1 MKKSGFMRDA
11 LILFAITLI
20 SGFLLG
26 GVYEMTKVPI
36 QMAKAASSLE
46 AYKRVYPEAADF
58 KFSQS
63 VQDKADE
70 SAELL
75 TASGE
80 DMGSVHVSV
89 ALEAVDASGNVIGHI
104 MSSSSKDG
112 YGGEIK
118 VSVGVTLDGETT
130 GMEIL
135 ELSETPGLGMKAT
148 EPAFSDQFK
157 GKNVDLFKVTKTGKT
172 ADDEIDAI
180 SGATITSNAVTN
192 AVNAA
197 VYFAKNCIGQ

>member
-1 MKKSGFMRDA
+1 MKQSGFMKDA
-11 LILFAITLI
+11 FILFAITLI
-20 SGFLLG
+20 AGFLLG
-26 GVYEMTKVPI
+26 GVYEMTKTPI
-36 QMAKAASSLE
+36 QIAKMSASLE

-58 KFSQS
+58 KFNQEI
-63 VQDKADE
+63 QDKADQ

-75 TASGE
+75 AASGE
-80 DMGSVHVSV
+80 NMGAVHVSV
-89 ALEAVDASGNVIGHI
+89 ALEAVDASGAVIGHI
-104 MSSSSKDG
+104 MSASSKDG

-135 ELSETPGLGMKAT
+135 EINETPGLGMRAT
-148 EPAFSDQFK
+148 EEGFMGQFK
-157 GKNVDLFKVTKTGKT
+157 GKNVDLFKVTKTGKKS
-172 ADDEIDAI
+172 DNEIDAL

-192 AVNAA
+192 AVNGA